1 MYSKQ
6 FWMFCVMLLVITLI
20 SSIGGG
26 IRYRENFLEEV
37 FDLND
42 ITAELSE
49 TNNYYTPVFEE
60 TVEEIAQKP
69 HTIKIEEEQ
78 PIQLPEISG
87 TGNPIDNV
95 YEIIEPYTS
104 SGSYAAF
111 R

>member
-1 MYSKQ
+1 
-6 FWMFCVMLLVITLI
+6 MFCVLLLVITLI

-42 ITAELSE
+42 ITTELNE
-49 TNNYYTPVFEE
+49 TNNNYYTPVFEE
-60 TVEEIAQKP
+60 TVEEIAHKP

-78 PIQLPEISG
+78 PIQLPVING
-87 TGNPIDNV
+87 TTDSIDNV